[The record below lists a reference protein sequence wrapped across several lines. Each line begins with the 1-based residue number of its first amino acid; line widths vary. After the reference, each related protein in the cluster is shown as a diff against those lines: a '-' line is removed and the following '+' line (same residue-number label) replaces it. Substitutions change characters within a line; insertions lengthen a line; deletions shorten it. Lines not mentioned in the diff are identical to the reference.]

1 MAITEQ
7 KKNNSRVEKRNVMR
21 NLRECVANRGS
32 QAIYFLT
39 VLNEGVNIWQLTCAC
54 VKKGV
59 IVYDGQQFFRWSKKR
74 WPFVVVKSIWCLC
87 LPIATANMIDKVSA
101 RWNAHIFFPFHEEW
115 SLTHNATK
123 QIVFICCTSLC
134 NEVYPGILDEEDLY
148 VCVQKNV

>member
-21 NLRECVANRGS
+21 NLRESIANRGS
-32 QAIYFLT
+32 QAIYFLR
-39 VLNEGVNIWQLTCAC
+39 VLNEGVNVWQLTCAC

-101 RWNAHIFFPFHEEW
+101 RWNAHIFFLSMKSEVWRTMPLNCFH
-115 SLTHNATK
+115 L
-123 QIVFICCTSLC
+123 LC
-134 NEVYPGILDEEDLY
+134 QFV
-148 VCVQKNV
+148 